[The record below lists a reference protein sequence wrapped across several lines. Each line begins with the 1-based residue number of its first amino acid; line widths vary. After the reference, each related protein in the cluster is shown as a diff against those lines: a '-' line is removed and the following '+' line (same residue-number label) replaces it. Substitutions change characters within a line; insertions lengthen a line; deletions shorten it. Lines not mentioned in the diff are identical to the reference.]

1 MGSLIAFSLVVVCV
15 AALIALLPCVFLSR
29 LFPHWKQWLIIALS
43 AVLFASIL
51 AAFSVHLFLRGS
63 ATAQQGGGI
72 NPGQLD
78 MWFDEMG
85 LLLALLSLLAGLI
98 STRYLMRRRGR
109 A

>member
-43 AVLFASIL
+43 AVLFPSIL

-63 ATAQQGGGI
+63 ETAQQGGGI
-72 NPGQLD
+72 DPGQLD
-78 MWFDEMG
+78 MWFGEMG
-85 LLLALLSLLAGLI
+85 LFLALFSLLAGLI